1 MVFSYVLRKNYF
13 FFFATTFLGAGAAF
27 LATTLG
33 AAFATAFTGAFATAF
48 ATFFISVFFSATG
61 DIIAGEATAFGVATS
76 ALGAACPARDI
87 FMIASV
93 SFSSLKEM
101 SDICFS
107 SLSVFTTGAAVRA
120 GNSERPLNSS
130 RPPRSNEGRSLRL
143 NSGLPNAR
151 LPNSFL
157 GARSSVSLFAPKQS
171 LQYTGLPLV
180 GRNGTSHDLP
190 HSAQVAFP
198 GGKYEDTDSDF
209 AYTALRETQEEVGVN
224 PQEVELIKPFTPMYI
239 PPSNFMVH
247 PFLGFAKQELRFVPD
262 PSEVARIIE
271 LPLAVFLDESIVIET
286 RLATSYSEEISVPAF
301 NIEETIVWGATAMML
316 SELKEVLKSVFEYK
330 I

>member
-1 MVFSYVLRKNYF
+1 MDFQYF
-13 FFFATTFLGAGAAF
+13 LEHVAY
-27 LATTLG
+27 LAEAELPAMKAHAIMAPIERLETLQNPINLIN
-33 AAFATAFTGAFATAF
+33 TPRT
-48 ATFFISVFFSATG
+48 
-61 DIIAGEATAFGVATS
+61 
-76 ALGAACPARDI
+76 
-87 FMIASV
+87 
-93 SFSSLKEM
+93 
-101 SDICFS
+101 
-107 SLSVFTTGAAVRA
+107 AAVLMLLYPKKGETHLVLIVRNA
-120 GNSERPLNSS
+120 Y
-130 RPPRSNEGRSLRL
+130 EG
-143 NSGLPNAR
+143 
-151 LPNSFL
+151 
-157 GARSSVSLFAPKQS
+157 V
-171 LQYTGLPLV
+171 
-180 GRNGTSHDLP
+180 

-286 RLATSYSEEISVPAF
+286 RLATSYAKEINVPAF

-330 I
+330 T